1 MNKLLHSKLVSGW
14 CNADSETSLGVNGM
28 RCCHPLCHAE
38 VREELPS
45 VAGAQ
50 EWAPECSQM
59 EPGKGTAVS
68 RHGHCSCLENRVEAS
83 LGNQII
89 LGWHPFGNSS
99 SVEGRG
105 FHSADCSGRL
115 SSLFFPCHF
124 SLLVP
129 SASPQPAF
137 PDACHVGWRAVLQ

>member
-1 MNKLLHSKLVSGW
+1 M
-14 CNADSETSLGVNGM
+14 SLGVDGM
-28 RCCHPLCHAE
+28 RCCRPLCHAE

-59 EPGKGTAVS
+59 EPGKGTAVT
-68 RHGHCSCLENRVEAS
+68 RRGHCSCLETKGTDLSGESNHSWMTSTWKFFLSTRQRFS
-83 LGNQII
+83 LSRLLSKAFI
-89 LGWHPFGNSS
+89 PFFSS
-99 SVEGRG
+99 
-105 FHSADCSGRL
+105 
-115 SSLFFPCHF
+115 HF

-137 PDACHVGWRAVLQ
+137 PDASHVGWRAVLQ